1 MRRIELTD
9 TFMSRGTVRI
19 VDEEGFLI
27 ILSVENI
34 SRIVVEEK
42 NAVIVVCDPVDWFIV
57 EINEDLVH
65 LVEYLY
71 AEDLSH
77 LLKPTLTKSD
87 QVIADIKIICDS
99 YYK

>member
-1 MRRIELTD
+1 MKRIELTD

-19 VDEEGFLI
+19 VDEEVLI
-27 ILSVENI
+27 LLSVKNI
-34 SRIVVEEK
+34 SRIVVEEN
-42 NAVIVVCDPVDWFIV
+42 NAVIVVCEPISSFIV

-87 QVIADIKIICDS
+87 QVIADIKNICDS